1 MRIRSVFKLLGVTF
15 VVGLITIG
23 IYALGVQFN
32 WYGQLEDKGQLVDDS
47 YPEKLLLEKNK
58 FNKKLIHLRNKF
70 FLEILMSILL
80 TPLMPSYGAC
90 QF

>member
-1 MRIRSVFKLLGVTF
+1 MRIRFIFKLLGITF

-47 YPEKLLLEKNK
+47 YPEKLLLEKKQVQLKVN
-58 FNKKLIHLRNKF
+58 
-70 FLEILMSILL
+70 
-80 TPLMPSYGAC
+80 PSP
-90 QF
+90 